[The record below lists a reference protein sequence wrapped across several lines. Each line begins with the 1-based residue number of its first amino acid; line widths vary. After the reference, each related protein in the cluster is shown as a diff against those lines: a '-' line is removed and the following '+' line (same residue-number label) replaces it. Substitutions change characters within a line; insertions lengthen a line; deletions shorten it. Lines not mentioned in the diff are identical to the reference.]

1 MNNPVEFMRRL
12 NQFRQGA
19 GNVNPDTLIQQM
31 MQTGRLTQA
40 QYNQA
45 RQMAEQIQ
53 RMINPSAQG

>member
-19 GNVNPDTLIQQM
+19 GNINPDAMIQQM
-31 MQTGRLTQA
+31 MQTGRISQA

-53 RMINPSAQG
+53 KMISPGAQG